1 MNRFFL
7 AQDNDSHWWIVP
19 VDRHADF
26 AAWAEADP
34 EDANRWKPMDFFA
47 IEVGG
52 CPGLVTFTD
61 PQIIDR

>member
-1 MNRFFL
+1 MTRYFL

-19 VDRHADF
+19 VDRWADF
-26 AAWAEADP
+26 AKWTETNDWTP
-34 EDANRWKPMDFFA
+34 PDFA

-61 PQIIDR
+61 PRIIDR